1 MKAVVI
7 QEIKTGTIIDDE
19 AMLGI
24 TIVIPQNLRIR
35 QTVDHDGHI
44 DHRTTVGPRVEMIRD
59 LDTDRD
65 RFELDM
71 RLERGQV
78 IPGTP
83 RMITWMAMAPV
94 RSIMRKN
101 SSDDTVD

>member
-7 QEIKTGTIIDDE
+7 QEIMTGTIIDDE

-24 TIVIPQNLRIR
+24 TIVIPQNLWIQ

-44 DHRTTVGPRVEMIRD
+44 DHCTTVSPRVKMIQD

-65 RFELDM
+65 QFELGM
-71 RLERGQV
+71 RLERDQV

-101 SSDDTVD
+101 SSDATMD